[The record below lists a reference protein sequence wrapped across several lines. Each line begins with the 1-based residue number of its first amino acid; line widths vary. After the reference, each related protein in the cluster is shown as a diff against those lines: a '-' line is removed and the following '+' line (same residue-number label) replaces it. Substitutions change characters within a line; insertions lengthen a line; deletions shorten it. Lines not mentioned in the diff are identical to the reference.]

1 MVQFTGLLFILLKAI
16 ILFIA
21 IVCTISIVDKTIENI
36 LRYTKISS
44 SEFEAK
50 DKINGITVIPIS
62 GTAVVI
68 LFWCVFYV
76 LSNL

>member
-36 LRYTKISS
+36 LRYIKMPS
-44 SEFEAK
+44 SEFEAE